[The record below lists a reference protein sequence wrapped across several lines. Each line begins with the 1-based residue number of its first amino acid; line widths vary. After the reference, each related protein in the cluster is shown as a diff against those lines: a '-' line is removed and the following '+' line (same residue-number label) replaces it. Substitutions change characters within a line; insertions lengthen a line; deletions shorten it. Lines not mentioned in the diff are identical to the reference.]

1 MKIHLLLLLIGSWV
15 IGGGPPVQKTYSL
28 TSDYAVSIHGTF
40 SIHSWSETIG
50 KVSGELVGTAGGD
63 GSAIVQSIRIV
74 MQVRSIKGDMGAVM
88 NNKTYKALKGD
99 ANPEITFALTGPV
112 ALNRI
117 VEGDKTVSV
126 KGSLTLAGVTRGV
139 MMSVRSFTVNPGKMY
154 IEGEEKIKMTDF
166 GVKPPSALF
175 GTMRAA
181 PEITINFKTDFT
193 IQQK

>member
-1 MKIHLLLLLIGSWV
+1 MKTYLLLLLFGSWV
-15 IGGGPPVQKTYSL
+15 TGGGLPVQKTYSL
-28 TSDYAVSIHGTF
+28 SGDYTVSIHGTF
-40 SIHSWSETIG
+40 SIHDWSETIG

-63 GSAIVQSIRIV
+63 GSAMVQSIRIV
-74 MQVRSIKGDMGAVM
+74 MQVRSIKGDMGSVM

-99 ANPEITFALTGPV
+99 ADPEITFVLTGPV
-112 ALNRI
+112 TLNRI
-117 VEGDKTVSV
+117 AEGNKAVSV
-126 KGSLTLAGVTRGV
+126 KGSLTLAGVTRAV
-139 MMSVRSFTVNPGKMY
+139 MMSVISFTGTPGKMS

-193 IQQK
+193 IQQQ